1 MYVLNKLWS
10 GEISPMERTIR
21 PGSVYHQTLVEICEK
36 TEALLET
43 LPPKEKIMLEE
54 LEDLGSSINML
65 GEEDSLLYGFRMG
78 ARLMLD
84 IIGDYEGQFRELGE
98 RKT

>member
-1 MYVLNKLWS
+1 
-10 GEISPMERTIR
+10 MERTIR
-21 PGSVYHQTLVEICEK
+21 PGRVYHQTLVEICEK

-54 LEDLGSSINML
+54 LEDLGSSINLL
-65 GEEDSLLYGFRMG
+65 GEEDSFLYGFRMG

-98 RKT
+98 GKT